1 MDRRYAIL
9 DVFTDTALAGNPL
22 AIVRDAE
29 GLDDAAMLS
38 IAREFNLSE
47 TVFVLP
53 PDNPAH
59 TAKVRIFTPGRE
71 LPFAGHPTVGT
82 AIHLANER
90 FGDNQA
96 DDVDVMVVLE
106 EKVGPVRCGV
116 VLRSA
121 GVAYAEFDLPR
132 LPKVADSAPDVK
144 AVAEAL
150 GLAEHEIGFGHF
162 PLSVADAG
170 VPFVIVPV
178 NGLEAA
184 RRAAPSAERWA
195 SVFSSGG
202 CLDVYLFTA
211 EVERPGA
218 TYHTR
223 MFAPTM
229 GIAEDPATGAA
240 AAAFA
245 GVLHRYGQL
254 TDGSHS
260 YRLEQGVEMGR
271 PSLID
276 LEIDVADGALHA
288 ARIGG
293 NTVVVAE
300 GVLKV

>member
-1 MDRRYAIL
+1 MDRRYAVL
-9 DVFTDTALAGNPL
+9 DVFTDTALSGNPL

-29 GLDDAAMLS
+29 GLDDAAMQA

-53 PDNPAH
+53 PDNPPH

-82 AIHLANER
+82 AIHLGTER
-90 FGDNQA
+90 FNKEQA

-116 VLRSA
+116 MLRAS
-121 GVAYAEFDLPR
+121 GSPYAEFDLPV
-132 LPKVADSAPDVK
+132 LPKVADSVPDVA

-150 GLAEHEIGFGHF
+150 GLAQHEIGFGHY
-162 PLSVADAG
+162 PLAIADAG

-178 NGLEAA
+178 NGLDAA
-184 RRAAPSAERWA
+184 RRAAPSPERW
-195 SVFSSGG
+195 SRVFPNGG
-202 CLDVYLFTA
+202 GLDIYVFTA

-218 TYHTR
+218 TFHAR

-254 TDGSHS
+254 SDGSHS
-260 YRLEQGVEMGR
+260 YRIEQGVEMGR

-276 LEIDVADGALHA
+276 LEIDVAGGALHA

-293 NTVVVAE
+293 SAVVVAE
-300 GVLKV
+300 GTLKV

>member
-1 MDRRYAIL
+1 MDRRYAVL
-9 DVFTDTALAGNPL
+9 DVFTDRALAGNPL
-22 AIVRDAE
+22 AVVRDAE
-29 GLDDAAMLS
+29 GLDDAAMQA

-82 AIHLANER
+82 AIYLSAER
-90 FGDNQA
+90 FRGGEG

-116 VLRSA
+116 VLRSG
-121 GVAYAEFDLPR
+121 GVPYAEFDLPR
-132 LPKVADSAPDVK
+132 LPKVADTAPDVA
-144 AVAEAL
+144 AVADAL
-150 GLAEHEIGFGHF
+150 GLAAHEIGFGHY
-162 PLSVADAG
+162 PLSISDAG

-184 RRAAPSAERWA
+184 RRASPSAERWA
-195 SVFSSGG
+195 RVFSTGG

-211 EVERPGA
+211 EVERPEA
-218 TYHTR
+218 SFHAR

-229 GIAEDPATGAA
+229 GVAEDPATGAA

-254 TDGSHS
+254 SDGSHS
-260 YRLEQGVEMGR
+260 YRIEQGVEMGR

-276 LEIDVADGALHA
+276 LEIDVADGALHG

-293 NTVVVAE
+293 GAVLVAE
-300 GVLKV
+300 GTLKV

>member
-1 MDRRYAIL
+1 MDRRYAVL
-9 DVFTDTALAGNPL
+9 DVFTDTALSGNPL
-22 AIVRDAE
+22 AVVRDAE
-29 GLDDAAMLS
+29 GLDDAAMQA

-47 TVFVLP
+47 TVFLLP
-53 PDNPAH
+53 PENPAH
-59 TAKVRIFTPGRE
+59 TARVRIFTPGRE

-82 AIHLANER
+82 AIYLGTER
-90 FGDNQA
+90 FAGDA
-96 DDVDVMVVLE
+96 DDIDVMVVLE

-116 VLRSA
+116 VLRPGTVS
-121 GVAYAEFDLPR
+121 YAEFDLPR
-132 LPKVADSAPDVK
+132 LPRVADSAPDVA

-162 PLSVADAG
+162 PLTVADAG

-184 RRAAPSAERWA
+184 RRAAPSPERWA
-195 SVFSSGG
+195 RVFPSGG
-202 CLDVYLFTA
+202 CLDIYLFTA
-211 EVERPGA
+211 EVERPDA
-218 TYHTR
+218 SYHTR

-254 TDGSHS
+254 TDGSHAF
-260 YRLEQGVEMGR
+260 RLEQGVEMGR

-293 NTVVVAE
+293 SAVVVAE
-300 GVLKV
+300 GILKA